1 MKKLKLNYLAILAV
15 VIISQ
20 VIPMIWYGIFADQWM
35 EMNGLTMDYIMA
47 NDSNSPY
54 FVALIASLVFAVIL
68 AWLFKRMNIES
79 AKDGFIT
86 ALAMGIPFSLLNLM
100 TIYMFSFRP
109 YELVWI
115 DGGEN
120 LLIWGVAG
128 LILGG
133 WRKYESN

>member
-15 VIISQ
+15 VIASQ
-20 VIPMIWYGIFADQWM
+20 VLPMIWYGIFAEPWM
-35 EMNGLTMDYIMA
+35 EMNGLTMDYLLA
-47 NDSNSPY
+47 NQSNTPY
-54 FVALIASLVFAVIL
+54 FVALISSMVFAIVL

-100 TIYMFSFRP
+100 TIYMFSFRN

-120 LLIWGVAG
+120 LLIWVVSG

-133 WRKYESN
+133 WRKYELN